1 MFTEELDFS
10 LSVHVLSKVD
20 VEGGNEMI
28 RAMF

>member
-10 LSVHVLSKVD
+10 LSVNVLSKVV